1 MNLTDRAVTAPTDPI
16 FDAIEARIEVLE
28 AKIATVPDDRE
39 RDQMAAVIEAC
50 IRLLRKLMR

>member
-28 AKIATVPDDRE
+28 AKIVSE
-39 RDQMAAVIEAC
+39 IKWQQS
-50 IRLLRKLMR
+50 